1 MTDSMQQMALDTLGA
16 YFGYTSFRPGQ
27 DRMVDAILAGH
38 DALGVMPTGAGK
50 SICYQVPALMLPGIT
65 FVVSPLLS
73 LMEDQTRALL
83 AAGARPMRFGKSL
96 IADVLHGGNTERIR
110 QMHLDEDR
118 GYGELSSESV
128 GRIKDIIG
136 QLCGRGYLATSQ
148 GQYPVVGLGPRAGE
162 VEDEAFAFTVKRR
175 ASKRKASAR
184 ARRAV
189 DLLREEAELDQRPRV
204 GDDAELFERLRALRK
219 EISTELEMAPYMV
232 FSDKALRG
240 LCRLRPQTRDELIQ
254 VNGIGE
260 KKADAFGEQFMAA
273 IEEFESEHARNG
285 A

>member
-1 MTDSMQQMALDTLGA
+1 MNPKNYRFETLQVHAGQQPD
-16 YFGYTSFRPGQ
+16 P
-27 DRMVDAILAGH
+27 V
-38 DALGVMPTGAGK
+38 TG
-50 SICYQVPALMLPGIT
+50 S
-65 FVVSPLLS
+65 
-73 LMEDQTRALL
+73 RALPIYQTTSYVFESAEQG
-83 AAGARPMRFGKSL
+83 AARFALKEP
-96 IADVLHGGNTERIR
+96 GNIY
-110 QMHLDEDR
+110 M
-118 GYGELSSESV
+118 SSESV

-240 LCRLRPQTRDELIQ
+240 LCRLRPQTREELIQ

-273 IEEFESEHARNG
+273 IEEFESEHARDG

>member
-1 MTDSMQQMALDTLGA
+1 M
-16 YFGYTSFRPGQ
+16 
-27 DRMVDAILAGH
+27 
-38 DALGVMPTGAGK
+38 
-50 SICYQVPALMLPGIT
+50 
-65 FVVSPLLS
+65 
-73 LMEDQTRALL
+73 
-83 AAGARPMRFGKSL
+83 
-96 IADVLHGGNTERIR
+96 
-110 QMHLDEDR
+110 
-118 GYGELSSESV
+118 
-128 GRIKDIIG
+128 
-136 QLCGRGYLATSQ
+136 ATSQ

-189 DLLREEAELDQRPRV
+189 DLLREEAELDERPRV

-219 EISTELEMAPYMV
+219 DISTELEMAPYMV

-240 LCRLRPQTRDELIQ
+240 LSRLRPQTRDELIQ

-273 IEEFESEHARNG
+273 IEEFESEHARDG

>member
-1 MTDSMQQMALDTLGA
+1 MWPRDPCG
-16 YFGYTSFRPGQ
+16 
-27 DRMVDAILAGH
+27 
-38 DALGVMPTGAGK
+38 
-50 SICYQVPALMLPGIT
+50 
-65 FVVSPLLS
+65 
-73 LMEDQTRALL
+73 
-83 AAGARPMRFGKSL
+83 FGKSL

-162 VEDEAFAFTVKRR
+162 VEMRR
-175 ASKRKASAR
+175 LPLPLSVARPSAR
-184 ARRAV
+184 PRPAPAAPSICCARRPSWISA
-189 DLLREEAELDQRPRV
+189 RRV

-273 IEEFESEHARNG
+273 IEEFESEHARDG

>member
-1 MTDSMQQMALDTLGA
+1 MA
-16 YFGYTSFRPGQ
+16 
-27 DRMVDAILAGH
+27 
-38 DALGVMPTGAGK
+38 
-50 SICYQVPALMLPGIT
+50 
-65 FVVSPLLS
+65 
-73 LMEDQTRALL
+73 RA
-83 AAGARPMRFGKSL
+83 AVRYVAMRPMRFGKSL

-148 GQYPVVGLGPRAGE
+148 GQYPVVGLGPRVAE

-204 GDDAELFERLRALRK
+204 VTMPSCSSACVPCARRFRPSWRWRRTWSSPTRPCAACAVCAPRRAT
-219 EISTELEMAPYMV
+219 S
-232 FSDKALRG
+232 
-240 LCRLRPQTRDELIQ
+240 
-254 VNGIGE
+254 
-260 KKADAFGEQFMAA
+260 
-273 IEEFESEHARNG
+273 
-285 A
+285 

>member
-1 MTDSMQQMALDTLGA
+1 MQMQPLA
-16 YFGYTSFRPGQ
+16 
-27 DRMVDAILAGH
+27 DAIR
-38 DALGVMPTGAGK
+38 P
-50 SICYQVPALMLPGIT
+50 
-65 FVVSPLLS
+65 
-73 LMEDQTRALL
+73 QT
-83 AAGARPMRFGKSL
+83 
-96 IADVLHGGNTERIR
+96 
-110 QMHLDEDR
+110 LDEVAGQKHLLGPGAMLR
-118 GYGELSSESV
+118 RIIESGTATNLIFYGPSGTGKTTVAGIIAKQTNKTLYHLNATTASISD
-128 GRIKDIIG
+128 IKDIIG

-273 IEEFESEHARNG
+273 IEEFESEHARDG

>member
-1 MTDSMQQMALDTLGA
+1 
-16 YFGYTSFRPGQ
+16 
-27 DRMVDAILAGH
+27 
-38 DALGVMPTGAGK
+38 
-50 SICYQVPALMLPGIT
+50 
-65 FVVSPLLS
+65 
-73 LMEDQTRALL
+73 
-83 AAGARPMRFGKSL
+83 
-96 IADVLHGGNTERIR
+96 
-110 QMHLDEDR
+110 MHLDEDC

-162 VEDEAFAFTVKRR
+162 VEDERR
-175 ASKRKASAR
+175 SPLPLSVARPSARPRPAPAAPSICCARRPSWISAR
-184 ARRAV
+184 ALATMPSCSSACVPSARRS
-189 DLLREEAELDQRPRV
+189 RP
-204 GDDAELFERLRALRK
+204 
-219 EISTELEMAPYMV
+219 SLEMAPYMV

-240 LCRLRPQTRDELIQ
+240 LCRLRPQTREELIQ

-273 IEEFESEHARNG
+273 IEEFESEHARDG